1 MEPILEIRNLA
12 ISFDTEEGEIP
23 AVSDVSL
30 QVFPGKTLGIVGET
44 GCGKSVSCH
53 AVLGL
58 TPPNGRVLA
67 GEILF
72 EGVDLL
78 RLKTSE
84 LEKIRGRDIAMIFQD
99 PSSSLNPVHTI
110 GRQLIESLVIHRG
123 MDKATARA
131 EALQL
136 LDRVEIPEAKR
147 RLTEYPHQ
155 LSGGMNQ
162 RAMIAIALACQPKL
176 LIADEPTT
184 ALDVT
189 IQAQILDLLS
199 QLQKDLG
206 MSMILITHDL
216 GVIAEMAH
224 DVSVMYMGRVVEASG
239 VSGLFHQPTHPYTVG
254 LLNSLPR
261 VDQDVSLV
269 PIEGTVPSPLEMP
282 PGCAF
287 APRCP
292 TAEAQCKRAAPPL
305 EKHRNGQFAACYFP
319 RGIS

>member
-12 ISFDTEEGEIP
+12 ISFDTEEGEVP

-30 QVFPGKTLGIVGET
+30 QVSPGKTLGIVGET

-199 QLQKDLG
+199 RLQKDLG

>member
-12 ISFDTEEGEIP
+12 ISFDTEEGEVP

-30 QVFPGKTLGIVGET
+30 QVSPGKTLGIVGET

-216 GVIAEMAH
+216 GVITEMAH

>member
-12 ISFDTEEGEIP
+12 ISFDTEEGEVP

-30 QVFPGKTLGIVGET
+30 QVSPGKTLGIVGET

-224 DVSVMYMGRVVEASG
+224 DVSVMSIGRVDEASG

>member
-1 MEPILEIRNLA
+1 
-12 ISFDTEEGEIP
+12 
-23 AVSDVSL
+23 
-30 QVFPGKTLGIVGET
+30 
-44 GCGKSVSCH
+44 VSCH

>member
-12 ISFDTEEGEIP
+12 ISFDTEEGEVP

-30 QVFPGKTLGIVGET
+30 QVSPGKTLGIVGET

>member
-12 ISFDTEEGEIP
+12 ISFDTEEGEVP

-30 QVFPGKTLGIVGET
+30 QVSPGKTLGIVGET

-239 VSGLFHQPTHPYTVG
+239 VSGLFHQPTHPSTVG